1 MKQTPLETKIA
12 EITNPVITDLGFA
25 PFCVKVI
32 GTDGAKTVQ
41 IMAEDPATKRLGV
54 DDCAKISRAV
64 SAVMDVE
71 DPIKGAYRLEVSS
84 PGIDRLLLTLKD
96 YDRYKGFDVKIE
108 TDTPAENGQRKFR
121 GKIGDVK
128 DKIIEINTDQG
139 LAEIS
144 FETIVKAKLVLS
156 DDLIKATATL

>member
-54 DDCAKISRAV
+54 DDCAKISCAV